1 MIMSTNKFY
10 ILFLSLVLVACVPSK
25 KYLDLVEQEK
35 KCQEELAQYK
45 NSSIT
50 NENKIQEAEANLARF
65 TADIEVIKQDTATL
79 GEKYRGLQVQ
89 YDRMVIHNLT
99 LEKKLEEDKE
109 TRRKQTGIIQ
119 NDLDGKNIELQRKED
134 ALKQAEKELKI
145 KQNLLV
151 DREKK
156 VLELEEALKRK
167 DDGVKALKAKV
178 ASALRVYENK
188 GLTVVEKKGKIYVSL
203 DAKLLFQSGKTEVEE
218 GGKKAIVDLAK
229 VLEKE
234 TDMEIIVEGHT
245 DNDKLA
251 SASYP
256 KNNWELSVLRAT
268 AIVDIM
274 VNNSK
279 IKPEKLMAAGR
290 SEFHPID
297 NKDKA
302 RNRRIEIII
311 APNLDA
317 LYQLIDKQ

>member
-1 MIMSTNKFY
+1 MSKNKLYAFF
-10 ILFLSLVLVACVPSK
+10 IGLLLVACVPSK

-35 KCQEELAQYK
+35 KCQEELAQFK
-45 NSSIT
+45 SSSIT
-50 NENKIQEAEANLARF
+50 NENKIQEAEATL
-65 TADIEVIKQDTATL
+65 TKMIADIEVIKLDTASM

-119 NDLDGKNIELQRKED
+119 NDLDGKNMELQRKED

-178 ASALRVYENK
+178 ASALRFYENK
-188 GLTVVEKKGKIYVSL
+188 GLSVVEKKGKIYVSL
-203 DAKLLFQSGKTEVEE
+203 EAKLLFQSGKTEVEE
-218 GGKKAIVDLAK
+218 VGKKAIIDLAK

-245 DNDKLA
+245 DNDKLE
-251 SASYP
+251 SVSHP

-268 AIVDIM
+268 AIVHIM

-297 NKDKA
+297 TKEKDK
-302 RNRRIEIII
+302 NRRIEIII